1 MLPFMHNTHFH
12 PAARPLPGVGI
23 LYESEE
29 WSSHALESQ
38 ARACGLPA
46 FLVNL
51 ETVDNLDVLAA
62 CGLVVNRIFA
72 SSWCRGHRRSLERMP
87 EVFAWLQERRIP
99 VINSPAAHFYE
110 IDKDLTTRTLLAHG
124 LPAPQVYGVFRPHE
138 AAEADIPFPCILKPN
153 CGGRTTHTHIVHDRE
168 ELIRAMTV
176 TPDIPMLAE
185 EYLPTSYGFVTRIE
199 AIGGECRLILRR
211 GVVEGGLSAYH
222 LGSPYAP
229 YPDCSERVRRV
240 ALDAMRLLS
249 VDMGSLDIIENE
261 RGCFIIDVNA
271 VSNASE
277 DNTAMFS
284 FDLMRETARHVAR
297 RYAVLMEERHDFAG
311 NL

>member
-1 MLPFMHNTHFH
+1 MLPFMHNAHFH

-110 IDKDLTTRTLLAHG
+110 IDKDLTTRTLLAAKRAG
-124 LPAPQVYGVFRPHE
+124 NLLKRIAPQKYEG
-138 AAEADIPFPCILKPN
+138 
-153 CGGRTTHTHIVHDRE
+153 
-168 ELIRAMTV
+168 
-176 TPDIPMLAE
+176 
-185 EYLPTSYGFVTRIE
+185 
-199 AIGGECRLILRR
+199 ILREIDR
-211 GVVEGGLSAYH
+211 ISR
-222 LGSPYAP
+222 LGSIAQQAE
-229 YPDCSERVRRV
+229 SLQQLLQGSGVIF
-240 ALDAMRLLS
+240 RLLS
-249 VDMGSLDIIENE
+249 NGF
-261 RGCFIIDVNA
+261 RA
-271 VSNASE
+271 
-277 DNTAMFS
+277 TKP
-284 FDLMRETARHVAR
+284 
-297 RYAVLMEERHDFAG
+297 
-311 NL
+311 

>member
-1 MLPFMHNTHFH
+1 MLPFMHNAHFH

-110 IDKDLTTRTLLAHG
+110 IDKDLTTRTLLA
-124 LPAPQVYGVFRPHE
+124 AKR
-138 AAEADIPFPCILKPN
+138 
-153 CGGRTTHTHIVHDRE
+153 
-168 ELIRAMTV
+168 
-176 TPDIPMLAE
+176 
-185 EYLPTSYGFVTRIE
+185 
-199 AIGGECRLILRR
+199 
-211 GVVEGGLSAYH
+211 
-222 LGSPYAP
+222 
-229 YPDCSERVRRV
+229 
-240 ALDAMRLLS
+240 
-249 VDMGSLDIIENE
+249 
-261 RGCFIIDVNA
+261 
-271 VSNASE
+271 
-277 DNTAMFS
+277 
-284 FDLMRETARHVAR
+284 
-297 RYAVLMEERHDFAG
+297 AG
-311 NL
+311 NLLKRFAPQKYEGIHRCTASSVPTRRPRQIYPFPAFSSPIAAGAPPIPISSMTGRN

>member
-1 MLPFMHNTHFH
+1 MSTPNAH
-12 PAARPLPGVGI
+12 PADRRLPGVGI

-29 WSSHALESQ
+29 WSSHALEAE

-51 ETVDNLDVLAA
+51 QQADKLDVLDG

-72 SSWCRGHRRSLERMP
+72 SAWCRGHRRSLERMP
-87 EVFAWLQERRIP
+87 EVFAWLKDRNIP

-138 AAEADIPFPCILKPN
+138 ATRAALPFPCILKPN

-168 ELIRAMTV
+168 ELERAMAA
-176 TPDIPMLAE
+176 TPDMPMLAE
-185 EYLPTSYGFVTRIE
+185 EYLPTSYGFVTRMEIL
-199 AIGGECRLILRR
+199 GGECRLILRR

-222 LGSPYAP
+222 LGSSYAP
-229 YPDCSERVRRV
+229 YPDCPERVRKA
-240 ALDAMRLLS
+240 ALDAMRLLD

-284 FDLMRETARHVAR
+284 FHLMRETARHVAR
-297 RYAVLMEERHDFAG
+297 RYAVLREERHDLAG
-311 NL
+311 NI

>member
-1 MLPFMHNTHFH
+1 MHSPNSH
-12 PAARPLPGVGI
+12 PDARSLPGVAI

-29 WSSHALESQ
+29 WSSHALEAR

-46 FLVNL
+46 FLFNL
-51 ETVDNLDVLAA
+51 EDEPDLDALAA
-62 CGLVVNRIFA
+62 CGLVINRIFA
-72 SSWCRGHRRSLERMP
+72 SAWCRGHRRSLERMP
-87 EVFAWLQERRIP
+87 DVFAWLKERDIP

-110 IDKDLTTRTLLAHG
+110 IDKDLTTRTLLDHG
-124 LPAPQVYGVFRPHE
+124 LPAPRVYGVFRPRE
-138 AAEADIPFPCILKPN
+138 AIRADLPFPCILKPN
-153 CGGRTTHTHIVHDRE
+153 CGGRTTHTHIVRDRE
-168 ELIRAMTV
+168 DLVRAMAA
-176 TPDIPMLAE
+176 TPDMPMLAE

-199 AIGGECRLILRR
+199 AIGGECRLILQR

-222 LGSPYAP
+222 LGSPYAL
-229 YPDCSERVRRV
+229 YPDCPERVRKA
-240 ALDAMRLLS
+240 ALDAMRLLN

-284 FDLMRETARHVAR
+284 FDLMRETARYVAR
-297 RYAVLMEERHDFAG
+297 RYAVLREERHDHAG

>member
-1 MLPFMHNTHFH
+1 MHSPNPH
-12 PAARPLPGVGI
+12 PAASSQPGVGI

-29 WSSHALESQ
+29 WSSYALEDQ

-51 ETVDNLDVLAA
+51 EREDDLEVLAD
-62 CGLVVNRIFA
+62 CGLVVNRVFA
-72 SSWCRGHRRSLERMP
+72 SAWHRGHRRSLERMP
-87 EVFAWLQERRIP
+87 ELFAWLKERNIP
-99 VINSPAAHFYE
+99 VINPPAAHFYE

-124 LPAPQVYGVFRPHE
+124 LPAPQVYGVFRPCE
-138 AAEADIPFPCILKPN
+138 ALRADLPFPCILKPN
-153 CGGRTTHTHIVHDRE
+153 CGGRTTHTHIVRNRRE
-168 ELIRAMTV
+168 LARAMAA
-176 TPDIPMLAE
+176 TPDMPMLAE
-185 EYLPTSYGFVTRIE
+185 EYLPSSHGFVTRIE
-199 AIGGECRLILRR
+199 IIGGECRLILQR
-211 GVVEGGLSAYH
+211 GVVAGGLSAYH

-229 YPDCSERVRRV
+229 YPDCPERVRRA
-240 ALDAMRLLS
+240 ALDALRLLE

-277 DNTAMFS
+277 DNTSMFS
-284 FDLMRETARHVAR
+284 FDLMRETARYVAR
-297 RYAVLMEERHDFAG
+297 RYAVLREERRDSAG